1 LLDSGSE
8 LNLIRERTAQQLDL
22 PISSLPPQV
31 TGAMLKTIDGAQSGI
46 IGLIQQVPVTI
57 GMVSILTTFVVVKEM
72 SYKIILGE
80 PWAVRAQ
87 LAMERTA
94 IGQVSCIIRSED
106 GL

>member
-1 LLDSGSE
+1 M
-8 LNLIRERTAQQLDL
+8 
-22 PISSLPPQV
+22 
-31 TGAMLKTIDGAQSGI
+31 TGAMLKTTDGAQSGI
-46 IGLIQQVPVTI
+46 IGFIQTPVTI
-57 GMVSILTTFVVVKEM
+57 GMVSILTTFVIVKEM

-87 LAMERTA
+87 LVIERTV